1 MLTFG
6 LGERI
11 LVSRKVCI
19 TSQGLLGKEA
29 GSCMVGQESGV
40 PGWEVKSL
48 LMDSGSID
56 QKKTSQC
63 QSLLLGAVRIQF
75 HVECVLCM
83 SVKPN

>member
-1 MLTFG
+1 
-6 LGERI
+6 
-11 LVSRKVCI
+11 
-19 TSQGLLGKEA
+19 
-29 GSCMVGQESGV
+29 MVGQESGV
-40 PGWEVKSL
+40 PGWEAKSL
-48 LMDSGSID
+48 LMDSGPID